1 MGGAAGHMNHP
12 FDIEWVNTGEDLIDF
27 FIDAAEH
34 LQEKPASIKWDGINV
49 SFKLVT
55 DSEGR
60 KDFRIDRGNQEP
72 ASVIGMTAAAAY
84 KKWKPGHGMPI
95 AIEKLLTIFNEAL
108 PEIEQELKA
117 LGMWEDSTKL
127 FNTEYIGAGGSN
139 VIQYGK
145 NILAIHGINQFYE
158 KKAQP
163 HRIRKGTGMDRPG
176 LERPVDPETGKLVKG
191 TSIEI
196 DYDRGA
202 LESLIEKVGPIA
214 TKYDFSILGDTPT
227 ENVSPIEYEEVL
239 DTNFPI
245 TLTEDN
251 VENHSIR
258 EWLRDAV
265 NPRDA
270 RITIKEGKDIGALSK
285 QVYIAVLNG
294 VPLVGWLESQE
305 DVKKAVS
312 GAVFYH
318 ATKELG
324 NAVKRSLRVS
334 EGVSNALGWDQ
345 NYNDVANHE
354 GVILRDSKFGS
365 KPVKITGEF
374 ILEGLASTHGDAS
387 KQELAQQTEVPVAA
401 EVPAEK
407 SKLALIAGGFK
418 PPHKGHLEM
427 VKYYNNLV
435 GQNGRVIILLGGGGK
450 VPRTINGRPITAQDS
465 VNIWE
470 IFLKNEP
477 SITWPSDR
485 IEFQNVEGAGPIAP
499 IIDYVREQAPA
510 DQIILL
516 GAGEKDEDRWPK
528 IMADPRNNPRGIEI
542 QTAPA
547 PNMVDENGAPLSARN
562 MRDSIERGDYD
573 TFKSYIPDSS
583 MDDAE
588 GIFAMLGNANVEEP
602 QEEPQEQLQE
612 VNPLPLGIF
621 LRLVERI
628 LYEERA
634 DIQQLRADVEQ
645 RPGHGIENVM
655 AYAREPEQN
664 DWYDPDIANNDNDDW
679 QGVERYHEDKEG
691 LEEINEQNEET
702 PISDL
707 INQYGDAIRPWI
719 SPVTRATSRQKRT
732 QQRTRTQIT
741 PDIKRE
747 QAAAATHRDQQR
759 REVAKAPSIRAMYS
773 RVIPYGNYLE
783 KNKQG
788 RYKRALEPVE
798 RMPEWSRDMIA
809 QARERGLPE
818 DSPPPEAAAS
828 SIAAADLK
836 ETSSMAG
843 GNVAGFS
850 GKQNE
855 EESLIREEEDEL
867 VEEVMNYLFNKI
879 GV

>member
-12 FDIEWVNTGEDLIDF
+12 FDIDWVNAGEDLIDF

-72 ASVIGMTAAAAY
+72 ASVIGMTAADAY
-84 KKWKPGHGMPI
+84 NKWKPGHGMPI

-163 HRIRKGTGMDRPG
+163 HRIRKGTGIDRPG

-202 LESLIEKVGPIA
+202 LETLIEKVGPIA

-227 ENVSPIEYEEVL
+227 ENAAPIEYEEVL

-270 RITIKEGKDIGALSK
+270 RITTKEGKDIGALSK
-285 QVYIAVLNG
+285 QVYIAALNG

-354 GVILRDSKFGS
+354 GVILRDPKFGS

-374 ILEGLASTHGDAS
+374 ILEGLASTHGDVS
-387 KQELAQQTEVPVAA
+387 KQELAQQAEEPVEAP
-401 EVPAEK
+401 VEK

-470 IFLKNEP
+470 LFLKNEP
-477 SITWPSDR
+477 SIPWPSDR

-547 PNMVDENGAPLSARN
+547 PNMVDENGVPLSARN

-588 GIFAMLGNANVEEP
+588 EIFAMLGNANVEEP

-628 LYEERA
+628 LHEERV

-645 RPGHGIENVM
+645 RPGHGAENVM
-655 AYAREPEQN
+655 AYAREPEQK
-664 DWYDPDIANNDNDDW
+664 DWHDPDTANNDNDDW
-679 QGVERYHEDKEG
+679 QGVERYHED
-691 LEEINEQNEET
+691 LEEINEQEDGQQKHA
-702 PISDL
+702 DL
-707 INQYGDAIRPWI
+707 LHMYGDAVRPWI
-719 SPVTRATSRQKRT
+719 SPLARATTRQRQT
-732 QQRTRTQIT
+732 QRRAQTQIT
-741 PDIKRE
+741 PDIRRE
-747 QAAAATHRDQQR
+747 QAAAVTHRDQQR
-759 REVAKAPSIRAMYS
+759 KEIAKAPSIRAMYN
-773 RVIPYGNYLE
+773 RIIPHGNYL
-783 KNKQG
+783 KKD
-788 RYKRALEPVE
+788 KDLDPVE
-798 RMPEWSRDMIA
+798 KMPEWSRDMIT

-818 DSPPPEAAAS
+818 DSPPIRWQKTTSTTAEPSVAAVG
-828 SIAAADLK
+828 LE

-850 GKQNE
+850 GKADE